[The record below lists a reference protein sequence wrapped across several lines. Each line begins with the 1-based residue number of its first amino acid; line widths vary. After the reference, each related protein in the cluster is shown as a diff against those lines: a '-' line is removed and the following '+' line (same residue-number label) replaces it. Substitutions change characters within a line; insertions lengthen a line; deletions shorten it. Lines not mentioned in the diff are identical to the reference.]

1 MLWDV
6 APITLKEV
14 KAPTILLPI
23 GGGGRDFHARY
34 ICLSCQLELK
44 FYFHTSKKCLCSNK
58 KSLSLENMFPRYW
71 G

>member
-1 MLWDV
+1 MLWGV

-44 FYFHTSKKCLCSNK
+44 FYFHTSGRSKTIV
-58 KSLSLENMFPRYW
+58 
-71 G
+71 